1 MGGLPLT
8 QLRFRL
14 LNCIMISLSSTIKEQ
29 KHHVEREPV
38 YQQIGTRYIDDPDWG
53 YTFLNVE

>member
-8 QLRFRL
+8 QLLFQL
-14 LNCIMISLSSTIKEQ
+14 LNCIMILSASTIKDPR
-29 KHHVEREPV
+29 HHAEREPV

>member
-8 QLRFRL
+8 QLLFQL
-14 LNCIMISLSSTIKEQ
+14 LNCIMILSASTIKEQ
-29 KHHVEREPV
+29 RHHAEREPA

>member
-1 MGGLPLT
+1 
-8 QLRFRL
+8 
-14 LNCIMISLSSTIKEQ
+14 MILSASTIEEQ
-29 KHHVEREPV
+29 RHHAEREPV

>member
-1 MGGLPLT
+1 MVNKWEGC
-8 QLRFRL
+8 RL
-14 LNCIMISLSSTIKEQ
+14 LNCIMILSASKIKEQ
-29 KHHVEREPV
+29 RHHAEREPV